1 MLKEKE
7 GLKEQKKL
15 DKRLRTKF
23 NKALTDYHLIADGDK
38 VLVALSG
45 GKDSLFL
52 LEMLA
57 QRSKIF
63 VPRFTV
69 EAVFVKMSN
78 ISYETDCGYLQQFA
92 ESHGVKLHII
102 ETAFD
107 ASTDKRKTPCF
118 LCSWYRRKA
127 IFNLAQELGCNKLAL
142 GHHNDDIIH
151 TALMNLMFQGHLS
164 SMPPMMRLDKM
175 PITIIRPLC
184 LIEECDIIQHAVH
197 AQYQKQRKLCPYEN
211 TSKRTVAA
219 SLFSEMQ
226 KTNNEARYNI
236 WHALEYDKPNA

>member
-15 DKRLRTKF
+15 DKRLQTKF

-127 IFNLAQELGCNKLAL
+127 IFNLAQQLGCNKLAL

-236 WHALEYDKPNA
+236 WHALGYDKPNA

>member
-15 DKRLRTKF
+15 DKRLQTKF

-57 QRSKIF
+57 RRSKIF

-107 ASTDKRKTPCF
+107 TSTDKRKTPCF

-127 IFNLAQELGCNKLAL
+127 IFNLAQQLGCNKLAL

-184 LIEECDIIQHAVH
+184 LIEECDIIQHAVQD
-197 AQYQKQRKLCPYEN
+197 QYQKQRKLCTYEN
-211 TSKRTVAA
+211 TSKRTATA

-236 WHALEYDKPNA
+236 WHALGYDKPNA

>member
-15 DKRLRTKF
+15 EKRLQTKF
-23 NKALTDYHLIADGDK
+23 NKALTDYHLIAEGDK

-57 QRSKIF
+57 RRSKIF

-127 IFNLAQELGCNKLAL
+127 IFNLAQQLGCNKLAL

-197 AQYQKQRKLCPYEN
+197 AQYQKQRKLCHYEN
-211 TSKRTVAA
+211 TSKRTAAA

-236 WHALEYDKPNA
+236 WHTLGYDKPNA

>member
-7 GLKEQKKL
+7 GLKEQKNL
-15 DKRLRTKF
+15 DKRLQTKF

-57 QRSKIF
+57 RRSKIF

-127 IFNLAQELGCNKLAL
+127 IFNLAQQLGCNKLAL

-164 SMPPMMRLDKM
+164 SMPPIMRLDKM

>member
-15 DKRLRTKF
+15 DKRLQTKF
-23 NKALTDYHLIADGDK
+23 NKALTDYHLITDGDK

-57 QRSKIF
+57 RRSKIF

-127 IFNLAQELGCNKLAL
+127 IFHLAQQLGCNKLAL

-164 SMPPMMRLDKM
+164 SMPPIMRLDKM

-211 TSKRTVAA
+211 TSNRTAAA

-226 KTNNEARYNI
+226 KTNNEARDNI
-236 WHALEYDKPNA
+236 WHALGYDKANV

>member
-7 GLKEQKKL
+7 SSKEQKKL
-15 DKRLRTKF
+15 EKRLQTKF
-23 NKALTDYHLIADGDK
+23 NKALTDYQLIADGDK
-38 VLVALSG
+38 VLIALSG

-57 QRSKIF
+57 RRSKIF

-78 ISYETDCGYLQQFA
+78 ISYETDCAYLQQFA

-127 IFNLAQELGCNKLAL
+127 IFNLAQQLGCNKLAL

-211 TSKRTVAA
+211 ISKRTAAA
-219 SLFSEMQ
+219 SLLSEMQ

-236 WHALEYDKPNA
+236 WHALGYDKPNA

>member
-15 DKRLRTKF
+15 EKRLQTKF

-57 QRSKIF
+57 RRSKIF

-127 IFNLAQELGCNKLAL
+127 IFNLAQQLGCNKLAL

-211 TSKRTVAA
+211 TSKRTA
-219 SLFSEMQ
+219 
-226 KTNNEARYNI
+226 
-236 WHALEYDKPNA
+236 

>member
-15 DKRLRTKF
+15 EKRLQTKF

-57 QRSKIF
+57 RRSKIF

-78 ISYETDCGYLQQFA
+78 ISYETDCGYLQQYA
-92 ESHGVKLHII
+92 ENHGVKLHII

-127 IFNLAQELGCNKLAL
+127 IFNLAQQLGCNKLAL

-211 TSKRTVAA
+211 TSKRTAAA

-236 WHALEYDKPNA
+236 WHALGYDKPNA

>member
-15 DKRLRTKF
+15 DKRLQTKF

-57 QRSKIF
+57 RRSKIF

-127 IFNLAQELGCNKLAL
+127 IFNLAQQLGCNKLAL

-164 SMPPMMRLDKM
+164 SMPPMMRLDTM

-236 WHALEYDKPNA
+236 WHALGYDKPNA

>member
-7 GLKEQKKL
+7 SLKEQKKL
-15 DKRLRTKF
+15 DKRLQTKF

-57 QRSKIF
+57 RRSKIF

-127 IFNLAQELGCNKLAL
+127 IFNLAQQLGCNKLAL

-164 SMPPMMRLDKM
+164 SMPPIMRLDKM

-211 TSKRTVAA
+211 TSKRTTAA

-236 WHALEYDKPNA
+236 WHALGYDKPNA

>member
-7 GLKEQKKL
+7 SLKEQKKL
-15 DKRLRTKF
+15 DKRLQTKF

-57 QRSKIF
+57 RRSKIF

-127 IFNLAQELGCNKLAL
+127 IFNLAQQLGCNKLAL

-164 SMPPMMRLDKM
+164 SMPPIMRLDKM

-211 TSKRTVAA
+211 ISKRTAAA

-236 WHALEYDKPNA
+236 WHALGYDKPNA

>member
-7 GLKEQKKL
+7 SSKAQKKL
-15 DKRLRTKF
+15 EKRLQTKF
-23 NKALTDYHLIADGDK
+23 NKALTDYQLIADGDK
-38 VLVALSG
+38 VLIALSG

-57 QRSKIF
+57 RRSKIF

-78 ISYETDCGYLQQFA
+78 ISYETDCAYLQQFA

-127 IFNLAQELGCNKLAL
+127 IFNLAQQLGCNKLAL

-175 PITIIRPLC
+175 PITIIKPLC
-184 LIEECDIIQHAVH
+184 LI
-197 AQYQKQRKLCPYEN
+197 
-211 TSKRTVAA
+211 
-219 SLFSEMQ
+219 
-226 KTNNEARYNI
+226 
-236 WHALEYDKPNA
+236 

>member
-7 GLKEQKKL
+7 SLKEQKKL
-15 DKRLRTKF
+15 DKRLQTKF

-57 QRSKIF
+57 RRSKIF

-127 IFNLAQELGCNKLAL
+127 IFNLAQQLGCNKLAL

-164 SMPPMMRLDKM
+164 SMPPIMRLDKM

-211 TSKRTVAA
+211 TSKRTTAA